1 MKIMTQTRALRT
13 KGRLNNRLIILCFNS
28 FSRESTNLQPRSPKR
43 NRSESIRS
51 KRDRKNWDNQVHN
64 VKMRVQL
71 QALNEQINKYEG
83 FHERTKL
90 ETLSAAARI
99 LEDISL

>member
-1 MKIMTQTRALRT
+1 MTQTRALMT
-13 KGRLNNRLIILCFNS
+13 KGRLNNRLIILSFNS
-28 FSRESTNLQPRSPKR
+28 FFFRESTNLQSRSPKR